1 MDMADAAD
9 LLDARDVSEMFS
21 NGRPIREK
29 WIKGSDNL
37 GWGVKNRLS
46 RLIKPDGHCQ
56 FLPIDHGYFQGPTR
70 CLERPEDTIRDLL
83 PYADGLFVTR
93 GVLRASIAPEIETP
107 IILRVSGGTSVVG
120 KDLANEVVTTSV
132 EEMLR
137 LNVSAVGLSIFVGT
151 EYEKETLQSL
161 AHLVNACETYGIP
174 VMAVTAVGKE
184 LEKRTARYL
193 ALACR
198 IAAELGARIVKT
210 YYSPKD
216 FEKVT
221 NGCPVPVVIAGGPRC
236 ETELEVFDFVYDG
249 MQKGAIGV
257 NLGRNVWQHAH
268 PVAMMKALN
277 SIIHDQATPKQAFE
291 LFEGLKN
298 G

>member
-1 MDMADAAD
+1 MADAAD
-9 LLDARDVSEMFS
+9 LLDARDVSEMLPS
-21 NGRPIREK
+21 EK
-29 WIKGSDNL
+29 PVPGTWIKGSDNL
-37 GWGVKNRLS
+37 GWGMKNRLS

-70 CLERPEDTIRDLL
+70 CLERPQDTIRDLL

-93 GVLRASIAPEIETP
+93 GVLRASIPADIETP

-120 KDLANEVVTTSV
+120 KDLADEILTTSV
-132 EEMLR
+132 EEMIR
-137 LNVSAVGLSIFVGT
+137 LNVAAVGLSIFVGT
-151 EYEKETLQSL
+151 DYEKQTLRSL
-161 AHLVNACETYGIP
+161 ARLVDECETYGIP

-198 IAAELGARIVKT
+198 IAGELGARIVKT
-210 YYSPKD
+210 YYSAED
-216 FEKVT
+216 FDKVT
-221 NGCPVPVVIAGGPRC
+221 NGCPVPIVIAGGPRC
-236 ETELEVFDFVYDG
+236 ETEREVFDFVYDG

-257 NLGRNVWQHAH
+257 NLGRNVWQHPH

-277 SIIHDQATPKQAFE
+277 SIIHDEATPKQASE
-291 LFEGLKN
+291 LFESLKN
-298 G
+298 E

>member
-1 MDMADAAD
+1 MADAEGI
-9 LLDARDVSEMFS
+9 LEAREVREM
-21 NGRPIREK
+21 PCAAETAK
-29 WIKGSDNL
+29 PCWIKGSDHL
-37 GWGVKNRLS
+37 GWGMKNRLS
-46 RLIKPDGHCQ
+46 RLIRPDGHCQ

-70 CLERPEDTIRDLL
+70 CLERPGETIRDLI

-93 GVLRASIAPEIETP
+93 GVLRAAIDPHIGTP

-120 KDLANEVVTTSV
+120 RDLADEIITTSV
-132 EEMLR
+132 EEMIR
-137 LNVSAVGLSIFVGT
+137 LNVAAVGVSVFVGSD
-151 EYEKETLQSL
+151 YERETLENL
-161 AHLVNACETYGIP
+161 TLLVDECEDYGIP

-193 ALACR
+193 ALSCR

-210 YYSPKD
+210 YYCEEG

-221 NGCPVPVVIAGGPRC
+221 DGCPVPVVIAGGPKC
-236 ETELEVFDFVYDG
+236 ETELEVFEFVYDG

-257 NLGRNVWQHAH
+257 NLGRNVWQSPH
-268 PVAMMKALN
+268 PRAVMQALN
-277 SIIHDQATPKQAFE
+277 GVIHDGLTPRQALD
-291 LFEGLKN
+291 LFETVRN